1 MTIME
6 AVQIERAKYGP
17 SPTGDECV
25 AIVNDA
31 AYACRTHPERWGV
44 SGKDFGD
51 NGRRSDGR
59 LCARDILQNGVT
71 LEIYDV
77 LRAAGDGGP
86 AEPVWQ
92 PKGVLNDPNR
102 PYVSPIPPS
111 GQPPVPPDPPQPP
124 NPPAGYATAEA
135 LAKHDVEIKNA
146 IGQLGASLPA
156 LVPVLAN
163 TIRAVLAATTFEG
176 EAKIWGQTI
185 RFKLTPKLMA

>member
-1 MTIME
+1 MTILE
-6 AVQIERAKYGP
+6 AVQVERAKYGA
-17 SPTGDECV
+17 SPTADECV

-31 AYACRTHPERWGV
+31 AYACRAQPEKWGI

-59 LCARDILQNGVT
+59 LCARDIVQNGVT

-102 PYVSPIPPS
+102 PYVAAIPPKDT
-111 GQPPVPPDPPQPP
+111 PPVPPDPPDPP
-124 NPPAGYATAEA
+124 DPPTNYATAEQ
-135 LAKHDVEIKNA
+135 LAKHDADIK
-146 IGQLGASLPA
+146 A
-156 LVPVLAN
+156 LISQ
-163 TIRAVLAATTFEG
+163 TRLAAAATLVRLKTLELVG
-176 EAKIWGQTI
+176 TAKIMGMTVN
-185 RFKLTPKLMA
+185 FTLKPKV